1 MFARITGTLHVE
13 CPHCHHVQFRQVR
26 RTWKMRCGEPT
37 CRRTY
42 AFGLALWAYVPGGG
56 IDKRP
61 PDTILGVRKRGGTVN
76 AFIPLGATP
85 SDTKVA
91 ASDG

>member
-1 MFARITGTLHVE
+1 MFARITGKLHWE
-13 CPHCHHVQFRQVR
+13 CPHCSHIQHAVVR

-42 AFGLALWAYVPGGG
+42 AFGLALWAYEPGGG

-76 AFIPLGATP
+76 TFIPLGATP
-85 SDTKVA
+85 IDTKVA